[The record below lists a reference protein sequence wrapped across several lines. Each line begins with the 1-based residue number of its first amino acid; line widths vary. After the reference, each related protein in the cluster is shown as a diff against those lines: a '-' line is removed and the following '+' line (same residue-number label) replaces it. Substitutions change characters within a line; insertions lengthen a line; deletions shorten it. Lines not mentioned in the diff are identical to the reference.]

1 MHATWTLDPEHPALA
16 GHFPGHPVAPGVVV
30 LDRVIAAACAQF
42 PGHACVGVRRMK
54 FLRPL
59 RPGETLALELEA
71 PRAGNARIRATVG
84 GELLM
89 EGQLLMSE
97 RLTEAP

>member
-1 MHATWTLDPEHPALA
+1 MEWTLSDEHPALA
-16 GHFPGHPVAPGVVV
+16 GHFPGHPVAPGVVI
-30 LDRVIAAACAQF
+30 LDHIIGEAEARFAGQR
-42 PGHACVGVRRMK
+42 CVGVRRMK

-59 RPGETLALELEA
+59 RPGETLVLEIDA

-89 EGQLLMSE
+89 EGQLLLAES
-97 RLTEAP
+97 LTDAA